1 MMNMVMQAGL
11 NQAKDQAQNLIP
23 KEVKDAQNE
32 EKKEGE
38 GNNINDSADNSQS
51 NLTNSSK
58 ISHKKMKNKKINKQ
72 LAIKMY
78 SVLLCHTGILTIA
91 EYIIRSVQNSKGNV
105 FNSDYNI
112 IYWVVFA
119 ASIALALLLSLLV
132 TKISCFSSFIFI
144 YIFYVVLLAFDACI
158 FNIGGHL
165 LSFPVFVSMLI
176 IFDAASAVILTFCS
190 LIKDAPSL
198 FWVICT
204 SIGGIILAVFL
215 CTKIYEDQKIFVL
228 IFGVYAFVV
237 YETMNY
243 HVFDDGKKKKKKGD
257 QQQQQQPQHE
267 IQPQPQAQPQEKQE
281 EVKIPPMM
289 VLPFEFNAAFVRI
302 LLLVFQ
308 GIYILIRG
316 CCGGKKK

>member
-23 KEVKDAQNE
+23 KEVKDGQNE

-38 GNNINDSADNSQS
+38 GNNNSINDSQS
-51 NLTNSSK
+51 NLTNSSN

-91 EYIIRSVQNSKGNV
+91 EYIIRTVQNSKGNV
-105 FNSDYNI
+105 FDSDYNI
-112 IYWVVFA
+112 VYWVIFA
-119 ASIALALLLSLLV
+119 ASIALALILSLLV
-132 TKISCFSSFIFI
+132 TKIKCLSSMIFVSL
-144 YIFYVVLLAFDACI
+144 FYVLILALDACI

-165 LSFPVFVSMLI
+165 LSFEVFVSMLI
-176 IFDAASAVILTFCS
+176 VFDAASAVILIFCS

-198 FWVICT
+198 FWMICS

-215 CTKIYEDQKIFVL
+215 CTKIYEDEKIFVL

-243 HVFDDGKKKKKKGD
+243 HVFDDGKKKKKKS
-257 QQQQQQPQHE
+257 E
-267 IQPQPQAQPQEKQE
+267 PQPQIPTQSQPQQEAKPEE

-289 VLPFEFNAAFVRI
+289 VLPYEFNAAFVR
-302 LLLVFQ
+302 LLLLIFK
-308 GIYILIRG
+308 GIYTLIRG
-316 CCGGKKK
+316 CCGGNKK

>member
-23 KEVKDAQNE
+23 KEVKDGQNE

-38 GNNINDSADNSQS
+38 GNNNSINDSQS
-51 NLTNSSK
+51 NLTNSSN

-91 EYIIRSVQNSKGNV
+91 EYIIRTVQNSKGNV
-105 FNSDYNI
+105 FDSDYNI
-112 IYWVVFA
+112 VYWIIFA
-119 ASIALALLLSLLV
+119 ASIALALILSLLV
-132 TKISCFSSFIFI
+132 TKIKCLSSMIFVSL
-144 YIFYVVLLAFDACI
+144 FYVLILALDACI

-165 LSFPVFVSMLI
+165 LSFEVFVSMLI
-176 IFDAASAVILTFCS
+176 VFDAASAVILIFCS

-198 FWVICT
+198 FWMICS

-215 CTKIYEDQKIFVL
+215 CTKIYEDEKIFVL

-237 YETMNY
+237 YETMNH
-243 HVFDDGKKKKKKGD
+243 HVFDDGKKKKKKS
-257 QQQQQQPQHE
+257 E
-267 IQPQPQAQPQEKQE
+267 PQPQIPTQSQPQQEAKPEE

-289 VLPFEFNAAFVRI
+289 VLPYEFNAAFVR
-302 LLLVFQ
+302 LLLLIFK
-308 GIYILIRG
+308 GIYTLIRG
-316 CCGGKKK
+316 CCGGNKK

>member
-32 EKKEGE
+32 EKKEGD
-38 GNNINDSADNSQS
+38 GNINNVNDSNNNGQS
-51 NLTNSSK
+51 NIENSSNV
-58 ISHKKMKNKKINKQ
+58 SRKKKKTKKINKQ

-78 SVLLCHTGILTIA
+78 SVLIIHTAILTIT
-91 EYIIRSVQNSKGNV
+91 EYIINAVQNSKGNV
-105 FNSDYNI
+105 FNDDYKVV
-112 IYWVVFA
+112 YWVIFVA
-119 ASIALALLLSLLV
+119 AIVLALLLSLLV
-132 TKISCFSSFIFI
+132 TKISCFSSFVFI
-144 YIFYVVLLAFDACI
+144 YIFYLVLLALDLCI

-165 LSFPVFVSMLI
+165 LSFEVFVSMLLV
-176 IFDAASAVILTFCS
+176 FDAASFVVLIFCS

-198 FWVICT
+198 FWIICT

-215 CTKIYEDQKIFVL
+215 STKLYEDDKVLVL

-243 HVFDDGKKKKKKGD
+243 HVFDDDQKKKKKSD
-257 QQQQQQPQHE
+257 QP
-267 IQPQPQAQPQEKQE
+267 E
-281 EVKIPPMM
+281 EVKEEKEELKIPPMM
-289 VLPFEFNAAFVRI
+289 VLPFEFNSAFIRLF
-302 LLLVFQ
+302 LLIIQ
-308 GIYILIRG
+308 GLYILIRG

>member
-23 KEVKDAQNE
+23 KEVKDGQNE

-38 GNNINDSADNSQS
+38 GNNNSINDSQS
-51 NLTNSSK
+51 NLTNSSN
-58 ISHKKMKNKKINKQ
+58 ISHKKMKKKKINKQ

-91 EYIIRSVQNSKGNV
+91 EYIIRTVQNSKGNV
-105 FNSDYNI
+105 FDSDYNI
-112 IYWVVFA
+112 VYWIIFA
-119 ASIALALLLSLLV
+119 ASIALALILSLLV
-132 TKISCFSSFIFI
+132 TKIKCLSSMIFVSL
-144 YIFYVVLLAFDACI
+144 FYVLILALDACI

-165 LSFPVFVSMLI
+165 LSFEVFVSMLI
-176 IFDAASAVILTFCS
+176 VFDAASAVILIFCS

-198 FWVICT
+198 FWMICS

-215 CTKIYEDQKIFVL
+215 CTKIYEDEKIFVL

-243 HVFDDGKKKKKKGD
+243 HVFDDGKKKKKKS
-257 QQQQQQPQHE
+257 E
-267 IQPQPQAQPQEKQE
+267 PQPQIPTQSQPQQEAKPEE

-289 VLPFEFNAAFVRI
+289 VLPYEFNAAFVR
-302 LLLVFQ
+302 LLLLIFK
-308 GIYILIRG
+308 GIYTLIRG
-316 CCGGKKK
+316 CCGGNKK

>member
-23 KEVKDAQNE
+23 KEVKDGQNE

-38 GNNINDSADNSQS
+38 GNNNSINDSQS
-51 NLTNSSK
+51 NLTNSSN

-91 EYIIRSVQNSKGNV
+91 EYIIRTVQNSKGNV
-105 FNSDYNI
+105 FDSDYNI
-112 IYWVVFA
+112 VYWIIFA
-119 ASIALALLLSLLV
+119 ASIALALILSLLV
-132 TKISCFSSFIFI
+132 TKIKCLSSMIFVSL
-144 YIFYVVLLAFDACI
+144 FYVLILALDACI

-165 LSFPVFVSMLI
+165 LSFEVFVSMLI
-176 IFDAASAVILTFCS
+176 VFDAASAVILIFCS

-198 FWVICT
+198 FWMICS

-215 CTKIYEDQKIFVL
+215 CTKIYEDEKIFVL

-243 HVFDDGKKKKKKGD
+243 HVFDDGKKKKKKSES
-257 QQQQQQPQHE
+257 QPQ
-267 IQPQPQAQPQEKQE
+267 IQPQSQPQQEAKPEE

-289 VLPFEFNAAFVRI
+289 VLPYEFNAAFVR
-302 LLLVFQ
+302 LLLLIFK
-308 GIYILIRG
+308 GIYTLIRG
-316 CCGGKKK
+316 CCGGNKK

>member
-1 MMNMVMQAGL
+1 MMNMVMKAGL

-23 KEVKDAQNE
+23 KEVKDGQNE

-38 GNNINDSADNSQS
+38 GNNNSINDSQS
-51 NLTNSSK
+51 NLTNSSN

-91 EYIIRSVQNSKGNV
+91 EYIIRTVQNSKGNV
-105 FNSDYNI
+105 FDSDYNI
-112 IYWVVFA
+112 VYWIIFA
-119 ASIALALLLSLLV
+119 ASIALALILSLLV
-132 TKISCFSSFIFI
+132 TKIKCLSSMIFVSL
-144 YIFYVVLLAFDACI
+144 FYVLILALDACI

-165 LSFPVFVSMLI
+165 LSFEVFVSMLI
-176 IFDAASAVILTFCS
+176 VFDAASAVILIFCS

-198 FWVICT
+198 FWMICS

-215 CTKIYEDQKIFVL
+215 CTKIYEDEKIFVL

-243 HVFDDGKKKKKKGD
+243 HVFDDGKKKKKKS
-257 QQQQQQPQHE
+257 E
-267 IQPQPQAQPQEKQE
+267 PQPQIPTQSQPQQEAKPEE

-289 VLPFEFNAAFVRI
+289 VLPYEFNAAFVR
-302 LLLVFQ
+302 LLLLIFK
-308 GIYILIRG
+308 GIYTLIRG
-316 CCGGKKK
+316 CCGGNKK

>member
-1 MMNMVMQAGL
+1 MVMQAGL

-23 KEVKDAQNE
+23 KEVKDGQNE

-38 GNNINDSADNSQS
+38 GNNNSINDSQS
-51 NLTNSSK
+51 NLTNSSN

-91 EYIIRSVQNSKGNV
+91 EYIIRTVQNSKGNV
-105 FNSDYNI
+105 FDSDYNI
-112 IYWVVFA
+112 VYWMIFA
-119 ASIALALLLSLLV
+119 ASIALALILSLLV
-132 TKISCFSSFIFI
+132 TKIKCLSSMIFVSL
-144 YIFYVVLLAFDACI
+144 FYVLILALDACI

-165 LSFPVFVSMLI
+165 LSFEVFVSMLI
-176 IFDAASAVILTFCS
+176 VFDAASAVILIFCS

-198 FWVICT
+198 FWMICS

-215 CTKIYEDQKIFVL
+215 CTKIYEDEKIFVL

-243 HVFDDGKKKKKKGD
+243 HVFDDGKKKKKKS
-257 QQQQQQPQHE
+257 E
-267 IQPQPQAQPQEKQE
+267 PQPQIPTQSQPQQEAKPEE

-289 VLPFEFNAAFVRI
+289 VLPYEFNAAFVR
-302 LLLVFQ
+302 LLLLIFK
-308 GIYILIRG
+308 GIYTLIRG
-316 CCGGKKK
+316 CCGGNKK

>member
-23 KEVKDAQNE
+23 KEVKDGQNE

-38 GNNINDSADNSQS
+38 GNNNSINDSQS
-51 NLTNSSK
+51 NLTNSSN
-58 ISHKKMKNKKINKQ
+58 ISHKQ

-91 EYIIRSVQNSKGNV
+91 EYIIRTVQNSKGNV
-105 FNSDYNI
+105 FDSDYNI
-112 IYWVVFA
+112 VYWIIFA
-119 ASIALALLLSLLV
+119 ASIALALILSLLV
-132 TKISCFSSFIFI
+132 TKIKCLSSMIFVSL
-144 YIFYVVLLAFDACI
+144 FYVLILALDACI

-165 LSFPVFVSMLI
+165 LSFEVFVSMLI
-176 IFDAASAVILTFCS
+176 VFDAASAVILIFCS

-198 FWVICT
+198 FWMICS

-215 CTKIYEDQKIFVL
+215 CTKIYEDEKIFVL

-243 HVFDDGKKKKKKGD
+243 HVFDDGKKKKKKSEP
-257 QQQQQQPQHE
+257 QPQ
-267 IQPQPQAQPQEKQE
+267 IQPQSQPQQEAKPEE

-289 VLPFEFNAAFVRI
+289 VLPYEFNAAFVR
-302 LLLVFQ
+302 LLLLIFK
-308 GIYILIRG
+308 GIYTLIRG
-316 CCGGKKK
+316 CCGGNKK

>member
-23 KEVKDAQNE
+23 KEVKDGKNE

-38 GNNINDSADNSQS
+38 GNNNSINDSQS
-51 NLTNSSK
+51 NLTNSSN

-91 EYIIRSVQNSKGNV
+91 EYIIRTVQNSKGNV
-105 FNSDYNI
+105 FDSDYNI
-112 IYWVVFA
+112 VYWIIFA
-119 ASIALALLLSLLV
+119 ASIALALILSLLV
-132 TKISCFSSFIFI
+132 TKIKCLSSMIFVSL
-144 YIFYVVLLAFDACI
+144 FYVLILALDACI

-165 LSFPVFVSMLI
+165 LSFEVFVSMLI
-176 IFDAASAVILTFCS
+176 VFDAASAVILIFCS

-198 FWVICT
+198 FWMICS

-215 CTKIYEDQKIFVL
+215 CTKIYEDEKIFVL

-243 HVFDDGKKKKKKGD
+243 HVFDDGKKKKKKS
-257 QQQQQQPQHE
+257 E
-267 IQPQPQAQPQEKQE
+267 PQPQIPTQSQPQQEAKPEE

-289 VLPFEFNAAFVRI
+289 VLPYEFNAAFVR
-302 LLLVFQ
+302 LLLLILK
-308 GIYILIRG
+308 GIYTLIRG
-316 CCGGKKK
+316 CCGGNKK

>member
-23 KEVKDAQNE
+23 KEVKDGQNE

-38 GNNINDSADNSQS
+38 GNNNSINDSQS
-51 NLTNSSK
+51 NLTNSSN
-58 ISHKKMKNKKINKQ
+58 ISHKKIKNKKINKQ

-91 EYIIRSVQNSKGNV
+91 EYIIRTVQNSKGNV
-105 FNSDYNI
+105 FDSDYNI
-112 IYWVVFA
+112 VYWIIFA
-119 ASIALALLLSLLV
+119 ASIALALILSLLV
-132 TKISCFSSFIFI
+132 TRIKCLSSMIFVSL
-144 YIFYVVLLAFDACI
+144 FYVLILALDACI

-165 LSFPVFVSMLI
+165 LSFEVFVSMLI
-176 IFDAASAVILTFCS
+176 VFDAASAVILIFCS

-198 FWVICT
+198 FWMICS

-215 CTKIYEDQKIFVL
+215 CTKIYEDEKIFVL

-243 HVFDDGKKKKKKGD
+243 HVFDDGKKKKKKSEP
-257 QQQQQQPQHE
+257 QPQ
-267 IQPQPQAQPQEKQE
+267 IQPQSQPQQEAKPEE

-289 VLPFEFNAAFVRI
+289 VLPYEFNAAFIR
-302 LLLVFQ
+302 LLLLIFK
-308 GIYILIRG
+308 GIYTLIRG
-316 CCGGKKK
+316 CCGGNKK

>member
-23 KEVKDAQNE
+23 KEVKDGQNE

-38 GNNINDSADNSQS
+38 GNNNSINDSQS
-51 NLTNSSK
+51 NLTNSSN

-91 EYIIRSVQNSKGNV
+91 EYIIRTVQNSKGNV
-105 FNSDYNI
+105 FDSDYNI
-112 IYWVVFA
+112 VYWIIFA
-119 ASIALALLLSLLV
+119 ASIALALILSLLV
-132 TKISCFSSFIFI
+132 TKIKCLSSMIFVSL
-144 YIFYVVLLAFDACI
+144 FYVLILALDACI

-165 LSFPVFVSMLI
+165 LSFEVFVSMLI
-176 IFDAASAVILTFCS
+176 VFDAASAVILIFCS

-198 FWVICT
+198 FWMICS

-215 CTKIYEDQKIFVL
+215 CTKIYEDEKIFVL

-243 HVFDDGKKKKKKGD
+243 HVFDDGKKKKKKS
-257 QQQQQQPQHE
+257 E
-267 IQPQPQAQPQEKQE
+267 PQPQIPTQSQPQQEAKPEE

-289 VLPFEFNAAFVRI
+289 VLPYEFNAAFVR
-302 LLLVFQ
+302 LLLLIFK
-308 GIYILIRG
+308 GIYTLIRG
-316 CCGGKKK
+316 CCGENKK

>member
-23 KEVKDAQNE
+23 KEVKDGKNE

-38 GNNINDSADNSQS
+38 GNNNSINDSQS
-51 NLTNSSK
+51 NLTNSSN

-91 EYIIRSVQNSKGNV
+91 EYIIRTVQNSKGNV
-105 FNSDYNI
+105 FDSSYNVV
-112 IYWVVFA
+112 YWVIFA
-119 ASIALALLLSLLV
+119 ASIALALILSLLV
-132 TKISCFSSFIFI
+132 TKIKCLSSMIFVSL
-144 YIFYVVLLAFDACI
+144 FYVLILALDACI

-165 LSFPVFVSMLI
+165 LSFEVFVSMLI
-176 IFDAASAVILTFCS
+176 VFDAASAVILIFCS

-198 FWVICT
+198 FWMICS

-215 CTKIYEDQKIFVL
+215 CTKIYEDEKIFVL

-243 HVFDDGKKKKKKGD
+243 HVFDDGKKKKKKS
-257 QQQQQQPQHE
+257 E
-267 IQPQPQAQPQEKQE
+267 PQPQIPTQSQPQQEAKPEE

-289 VLPFEFNAAFVRI
+289 VLPYEFNAAFVR
-302 LLLVFQ
+302 LLLLIFK
-308 GIYILIRG
+308 GIYTLIRG
-316 CCGGKKK
+316 CCGGNKK

>member
-11 NQAKDQAQNLIP
+11 NQVKDQAQNLIP
-23 KEVKDAQNE
+23 KEVKDGQNE

-38 GNNINDSADNSQS
+38 GNNNSINDSQS
-51 NLTNSSK
+51 NLTNSSN

-91 EYIIRSVQNSKGNV
+91 EYIIRTVQNSKGNV
-105 FNSDYNI
+105 FDSDYNI
-112 IYWVVFA
+112 VYWIIFA
-119 ASIALALLLSLLV
+119 ASIALALILSLLV
-132 TKISCFSSFIFI
+132 TKIKCLSSMIFVSL
-144 YIFYVVLLAFDACI
+144 FYVLILALDACI

-165 LSFPVFVSMLI
+165 LSFEVFVSMLI
-176 IFDAASAVILTFCS
+176 VFDAASAVILIFCS

-198 FWVICT
+198 FWMICS

-215 CTKIYEDQKIFVL
+215 CTKIYEDEKIFVL

-243 HVFDDGKKKKKKGD
+243 HVFDDGKKKKKKS
-257 QQQQQQPQHE
+257 E
-267 IQPQPQAQPQEKQE
+267 PQPQIPTQSQPQQEAKPEE

-289 VLPFEFNAAFVRI
+289 VLPYEFNAAFVR
-302 LLLVFQ
+302 LLLLIFK
-308 GIYILIRG
+308 GIYTLIRG
-316 CCGGKKK
+316 CCGGNKK

>member
-23 KEVKDAQNE
+23 KEVKDGQNE

-38 GNNINDSADNSQS
+38 GNNNSINDSQS
-51 NLTNSSK
+51 NLTNSSN
-58 ISHKKMKNKKINKQ
+58 ISHKKMKNKRINKQ

-91 EYIIRSVQNSKGNV
+91 EYIIRTVQNSKGNV

-112 IYWVVFA
+112 VYWIIFA
-119 ASIALALLLSLLV
+119 ASIALALILSLLV
-132 TKISCFSSFIFI
+132 TKIKFLSSMIFVSL
-144 YIFYVVLLAFDACI
+144 FYVLILALDACI

-165 LSFPVFVSMLI
+165 LSFEVFVSMLI
-176 IFDAASAVILTFCS
+176 VFDAASAVILIFCS

-198 FWVICT
+198 FWMICS

-215 CTKIYEDQKIFVL
+215 CTKIYEDEKIFVL

-243 HVFDDGKKKKKKGD
+243 HVFDDGKKKKKKS
-257 QQQQQQPQHE
+257 E
-267 IQPQPQAQPQEKQE
+267 PQPQIPTQSQPQQEAKPEE

-289 VLPFEFNAAFVRI
+289 VLPYEFNAAFVR
-302 LLLVFQ
+302 LLLLIFK
-308 GIYILIRG
+308 GIYTLIRG
-316 CCGGKKK
+316 CCGGNKK

>member
-23 KEVKDAQNE
+23 KEVKDGQNE

-38 GNNINDSADNSQS
+38 GNNNSINDSQS
-51 NLTNSSK
+51 NLTNSSN

-91 EYIIRSVQNSKGNV
+91 EYIIRTVQNSKGNV
-105 FNSDYNI
+105 FDSDYNI
-112 IYWVVFA
+112 VYWIIFA
-119 ASIALALLLSLLV
+119 ASIALALILSLLV
-132 TKISCFSSFIFI
+132 TKIKCLSSMIFVSL
-144 YIFYVVLLAFDACI
+144 FYVLILALDACI

-165 LSFPVFVSMLI
+165 LSFEVFVSMLI
-176 IFDAASAVILTFCS
+176 VFDAASAVILIFCS

-198 FWVICT
+198 FWMICS

-215 CTKIYEDQKIFVL
+215 CTKIYEDEKIFVL

-243 HVFDDGKKKKKKGD
+243 HIFDDGKKKKKKS
-257 QQQQQQPQHE
+257 E
-267 IQPQPQAQPQEKQE
+267 PQPQIPTQSQPQQEAKPEE

-289 VLPFEFNAAFVRI
+289 VLPYEFNAAFVR
-302 LLLVFQ
+302 LLLLIFK
-308 GIYILIRG
+308 GIYTLIRG
-316 CCGGKKK
+316 CCGGNKK

>member
-11 NQAKDQAQNLIP
+11 NQAKNQAQNLIP
-23 KEVKDAQNE
+23 KEVKDGQKE

-38 GNNINDSADNSQS
+38 GNNNSINDSQS
-51 NLTNSSK
+51 NLTNSSN

-91 EYIIRSVQNSKGNV
+91 EYIIRTVQNSKGNV
-105 FNSDYNI
+105 FDSDYNI
-112 IYWVVFA
+112 VYWIIFA
-119 ASIALALLLSLLV
+119 ASIALALILSLLV
-132 TKISCFSSFIFI
+132 TKIKCLSSMIFVSL
-144 YIFYVVLLAFDACI
+144 FYVLILALDACI

-165 LSFPVFVSMLI
+165 LSFEVFVSMLI
-176 IFDAASAVILTFCS
+176 VFDAASAVILIFCS

-198 FWVICT
+198 FWMICS

-215 CTKIYEDQKIFVL
+215 CTKIYEDEKIFVL

-243 HVFDDGKKKKKKGD
+243 HVFDDGKKKKKKS
-257 QQQQQQPQHE
+257 E
-267 IQPQPQAQPQEKQE
+267 PQPQIPTQSQPQQEAKPEE

-289 VLPFEFNAAFVRI
+289 VLPYEFNAAFVR
-302 LLLVFQ
+302 LLLLIFK
-308 GIYILIRG
+308 GIYTLIRG
-316 CCGGKKK
+316 CCGGNKK

>member
-23 KEVKDAQNE
+23 KEVKDGQNE

-38 GNNINDSADNSQS
+38 GNNNSINDSQS
-51 NLTNSSK
+51 NLTNSSN

-91 EYIIRSVQNSKGNV
+91 EYIIRTVQNSKGNV
-105 FNSDYNI
+105 FDSDYNI
-112 IYWVVFA
+112 VYWIIFA
-119 ASIALALLLSLLV
+119 ASIALALILSLLV
-132 TKISCFSSFIFI
+132 TKIKCLSSMIFVSL
-144 YIFYVVLLAFDACI
+144 FYVLILALDACI

-165 LSFPVFVSMLI
+165 LSFEVFVSMLI
-176 IFDAASAVILTFCS
+176 VFDAASAVILIFCS

-198 FWVICT
+198 FWMICS

-215 CTKIYEDQKIFVL
+215 CTKIYEDEKIFVL

-243 HVFDDGKKKKKKGD
+243 HVFDDGKKKKKKS
-257 QQQQQQPQHE
+257 E
-267 IQPQPQAQPQEKQE
+267 PQPQIPTQSQPQQEAKPEE

-289 VLPFEFNAAFVRI
+289 VLPYEFNAAFVR
-302 LLLVFQ
+302 LL
-308 GIYILIRG
+308 Y
-316 CCGGKKK
+316 

>member
-23 KEVKDAQNE
+23 KEVKDGQNE

-38 GNNINDSADNSQS
+38 GNNNSINDSQS
-51 NLTNSSK
+51 NLTNSSN

-91 EYIIRSVQNSKGNV
+91 EYIIRTVQNSKGNV
-105 FNSDYNI
+105 FDSDYNI
-112 IYWVVFA
+112 VYWIIFA
-119 ASIALALLLSLLV
+119 ASIALALILSLLV
-132 TKISCFSSFIFI
+132 TKIKCLSSMIFVSL
-144 YIFYVVLLAFDACI
+144 FYVLILALDACI

-165 LSFPVFVSMLI
+165 LSFEVFVSMLI
-176 IFDAASAVILTFCS
+176 VFDAASAVILIFCS

-198 FWVICT
+198 FWMICS

-215 CTKIYEDQKIFVL
+215 CTKIYEDEKIFVL

-243 HVFDDGKKKKKKGD
+243 HVFDDGKKKKKKSEP
-257 QQQQQQPQHE
+257 QPQ
-267 IQPQPQAQPQEKQE
+267 IQPQSQPQQEAKPEE

-289 VLPFEFNAAFVRI
+289 VLPYEFNAAFVR
-302 LLLVFQ
+302 LLLLIFK
-308 GIYILIRG
+308 GIYTLIRG
-316 CCGGKKK
+316 CCGGNKK

>member
-23 KEVKDAQNE
+23 KEVKDGQNE

-38 GNNINDSADNSQS
+38 GNNNSINDSHS
-51 NLTNSSK
+51 NLTNSSN

-91 EYIIRSVQNSKGNV
+91 EYIIRTVQNSKGNV
-105 FNSDYNI
+105 FDSDYNI
-112 IYWVVFA
+112 VYWIIFA
-119 ASIALALLLSLLV
+119 ASIALALILSLLV
-132 TKISCFSSFIFI
+132 TKIKCLSSMIFVSL
-144 YIFYVVLLAFDACI
+144 FYVLILALDACI

-165 LSFPVFVSMLI
+165 LSFEVFVSMLI
-176 IFDAASAVILTFCS
+176 VFDAASAVILIFCS

-198 FWVICT
+198 FWMICS

-215 CTKIYEDQKIFVL
+215 CTKIYEDEKIFVL

-243 HVFDDGKKKKKKGD
+243 HVFDDGKKKKKKS
-257 QQQQQQPQHE
+257 E
-267 IQPQPQAQPQEKQE
+267 PQPQIPTQSQPQQEAKPEE

-289 VLPFEFNAAFVRI
+289 VLPYEFNAAFVR
-302 LLLVFQ
+302 LLLLIFK
-308 GIYILIRG
+308 GIYTLIRG
-316 CCGGKKK
+316 CCGGNKK

>member
-1 MMNMVMQAGL
+1 MNMVMQAGL

-23 KEVKDAQNE
+23 KEVKDGQNE

-38 GNNINDSADNSQS
+38 GNNNSINDSQS
-51 NLTNSSK
+51 NLTNSSN

-91 EYIIRSVQNSKGNV
+91 EYIIRTVQNSKGNV
-105 FNSDYNI
+105 FDSDYNI
-112 IYWVVFA
+112 VYWIIFA
-119 ASIALALLLSLLV
+119 ASIALALILSLLV
-132 TKISCFSSFIFI
+132 TKIKCLSSMIFVSL
-144 YIFYVVLLAFDACI
+144 FYVLILALDACI

-165 LSFPVFVSMLI
+165 LSFEVFVSMLI
-176 IFDAASAVILTFCS
+176 VFDAASAVILVFCS

-198 FWVICT
+198 FWMICS

-215 CTKIYEDQKIFVL
+215 CTKIYEDEKIFVL

-243 HVFDDGKKKKKKGD
+243 HVFDDGKKKKKKS
-257 QQQQQQPQHE
+257 E
-267 IQPQPQAQPQEKQE
+267 PQPQIPTQSQPQQEAKPEE

-289 VLPFEFNAAFVRI
+289 VLPYEFNAAFVR
-302 LLLVFQ
+302 LLLLIFK
-308 GIYILIRG
+308 GIYTLIRG
-316 CCGGKKK
+316 CCGGNKK

>member
-23 KEVKDAQNE
+23 KEVKDGQNE

-38 GNNINDSADNSQS
+38 GNNNSINDSQS
-51 NLTNSSK
+51 NLTNSSN

-91 EYIIRSVQNSKGNV
+91 EYIIRTVQNSKGNV
-105 FNSDYNI
+105 FDSDYNI
-112 IYWVVFA
+112 VYWIIFA
-119 ASIALALLLSLLV
+119 ASIALALILSLLV
-132 TKISCFSSFIFI
+132 TKIKCLSSMIFVSL
-144 YIFYVVLLAFDACI
+144 FYVLILALDACI

-165 LSFPVFVSMLI
+165 LSFEVFVSMLI
-176 IFDAASAVILTFCS
+176 VFDAASAVILIFCS

-198 FWVICT
+198 FWMICS

-215 CTKIYEDQKIFVL
+215 CTKIYEDEKIFVL

-243 HVFDDGKKKKKKGD
+243 HVFDDGKKKKKKS
-257 QQQQQQPQHE
+257 E
-267 IQPQPQAQPQEKQE
+267 PQPQIQTQSQPQQEAKPEE

-289 VLPFEFNAAFVRI
+289 VLPYEFNAAFVR
-302 LLLVFQ
+302 LLLLIFK
-308 GIYILIRG
+308 GIYTLIRG
-316 CCGGKKK
+316 CCGGNKK

>member
-23 KEVKDAQNE
+23 KEVKDGQNE

-38 GNNINDSADNSQS
+38 GNNNSINDSQS
-51 NLTNSSK
+51 NLTNSSN

-91 EYIIRSVQNSKGNV
+91 EYIIRTVQNSKGNV
-105 FNSDYNI
+105 FDSDYNI
-112 IYWVVFA
+112 VYWIIFA

-132 TKISCFSSFIFI
+132 TKIKCLSSMIFVSL
-144 YIFYVVLLAFDACI
+144 FYVLILALDACI

-165 LSFPVFVSMLI
+165 LSFEVFVSMLI
-176 IFDAASAVILTFCS
+176 VFDAASAVILIFCS

-198 FWVICT
+198 FWMICS

-215 CTKIYEDQKIFVL
+215 CTKIYEDEKIFVL

-243 HVFDDGKKKKKKGD
+243 HVFDDGKKKKKKSEPQPQIQTQS
-257 QQQQQQPQHE
+257 QQQQEAKPE
-267 IQPQPQAQPQEKQE
+267 E

-289 VLPFEFNAAFVRI
+289 VLPYEFNAAFVR
-302 LLLVFQ
+302 LLLLIFK
-308 GIYILIRG
+308 GIYTLIRG
-316 CCGGKKK
+316 CCGGNKK

>member
-23 KEVKDAQNE
+23 KEVKDGQNE

-38 GNNINDSADNSQS
+38 GNNNSINDSQS
-51 NLTNSSK
+51 NLTNSSN

-91 EYIIRSVQNSKGNV
+91 EYIIRTVQNSKGNV
-105 FNSDYNI
+105 FDSDYNI
-112 IYWVVFA
+112 VYWVIFA
-119 ASIALALLLSLLV
+119 ASIALALILSLLV
-132 TKISCFSSFIFI
+132 TKIKCLSSMIFVSL
-144 YIFYVVLLAFDACI
+144 FYVLILALDACI

-165 LSFPVFVSMLI
+165 LSFEVFVSMLI
-176 IFDAASAVILTFCS
+176 VFDAASAVILIFCS

-198 FWVICT
+198 FWMICS

-215 CTKIYEDQKIFVL
+215 CTKIYEDEKIFVL

-243 HVFDDGKKKKKKGD
+243 HVFDDGKKKKKKSEP
-257 QQQQQQPQHE
+257 QPQ
-267 IQPQPQAQPQEKQE
+267 IQPQSQPQQEAKPEE

-289 VLPFEFNAAFVRI
+289 VLPYEFNAAFVR
-302 LLLVFQ
+302 LLLLIFK
-308 GIYILIRG
+308 GIYTLIRG
-316 CCGGKKK
+316 CCGGNKK

>member
-23 KEVKDAQNE
+23 KEVKDGQNE

-38 GNNINDSADNSQS
+38 GNNNSINDSQS
-51 NLTNSSK
+51 NLTNSSN

-91 EYIIRSVQNSKGNV
+91 EYIIRTVQNSKGNV
-105 FNSDYNI
+105 FDSDYNI
-112 IYWVVFA
+112 VYWMIFA
-119 ASIALALLLSLLV
+119 ASIALALILSLLV
-132 TKISCFSSFIFI
+132 TKIKCLSSMIFVSL
-144 YIFYVVLLAFDACI
+144 FYVLILALDACI

-165 LSFPVFVSMLI
+165 LSFEVFVSMLI
-176 IFDAASAVILTFCS
+176 VFDAASAVILIFCS

-198 FWVICT
+198 FWMICS

-215 CTKIYEDQKIFVL
+215 CTKIYEDEKIFVL

-243 HVFDDGKKKKKKGD
+243 HVFDDGKKKKKKS
-257 QQQQQQPQHE
+257 E
-267 IQPQPQAQPQEKQE
+267 PQPQIPTQSQPQQEAKPEE

-289 VLPFEFNAAFVRI
+289 VLPYEFNAAFVR
-302 LLLVFQ
+302 LLLLIFK
-308 GIYILIRG
+308 GIYTLIRG
-316 CCGGKKK
+316 CCGGNKK

>member
-23 KEVKDAQNE
+23 KEVKDGQNE

-38 GNNINDSADNSQS
+38 GNNNSINDSQS
-51 NLTNSSK
+51 NLTNSSN

-91 EYIIRSVQNSKGNV
+91 EYIIRTVQNSKGNV
-105 FNSDYNI
+105 FDSDYNI
-112 IYWVVFA
+112 VYWIIFA

-132 TKISCFSSFIFI
+132 TKIKCLSSMFFVSL
-144 YIFYVVLLAFDACI
+144 FYVLILALDACI

-165 LSFPVFVSMLI
+165 LSFEVFVSMLI
-176 IFDAASAVILTFCS
+176 VFDAASAVILIFCS

-198 FWVICT
+198 FWMICS

-215 CTKIYEDQKIFVL
+215 CTKIYEDEKIFVL

-243 HVFDDGKKKKKKGD
+243 HVFDDGKKKKKKSEP
-257 QQQQQQPQHE
+257 QPQ
-267 IQPQPQAQPQEKQE
+267 IQPQSLPQQEAKPEE

-289 VLPFEFNAAFVRI
+289 VLPYEFNAAFVR
-302 LLLVFQ
+302 LLLLIFK
-308 GIYILIRG
+308 GIYTLIRG
-316 CCGGKKK
+316 CCGGNKK

>member
-1 MMNMVMQAGL
+1 MNMVMQAGL

-23 KEVKDAQNE
+23 KEVKDGQNE

-38 GNNINDSADNSQS
+38 GNNNSINDSQS
-51 NLTNSSK
+51 NLTNSSN

-91 EYIIRSVQNSKGNV
+91 EYIIRTVQNSKGNV
-105 FNSDYNI
+105 FDSDYNI
-112 IYWVVFA
+112 VYWIIFA
-119 ASIALALLLSLLV
+119 ASIALALILSLLV
-132 TKISCFSSFIFI
+132 TKIKCLSSMIFVSL
-144 YIFYVVLLAFDACI
+144 FYVLILALDACI

-165 LSFPVFVSMLI
+165 LSFEVFVSMLI
-176 IFDAASAVILTFCS
+176 VFDAASAVILIFCS

-198 FWVICT
+198 FWMICS

-215 CTKIYEDQKIFVL
+215 CTKIYEDEKIFVL

-243 HVFDDGKKKKKKGD
+243 HVFDDGKKKKKKSEP
-257 QQQQQQPQHE
+257 QPQ
-267 IQPQPQAQPQEKQE
+267 IQPQSQPQQEAKPEE

-289 VLPFEFNAAFVRI
+289 VLPYEFNAAFVR
-302 LLLVFQ
+302 LLLLIFK
-308 GIYILIRG
+308 GIYTLIRG
-316 CCGGKKK
+316 CCGGNKK

>member
-1 MMNMVMQAGL
+1 MNMVMQAGL

-23 KEVKDAQNE
+23 KEVKDGQNE

-38 GNNINDSADNSQS
+38 GNNNSINDSQS
-51 NLTNSSK
+51 NLTNSSN

-91 EYIIRSVQNSKGNV
+91 EYIIRTVQNSKGNV
-105 FNSDYNI
+105 FDSDYNI
-112 IYWVVFA
+112 VYWIIFA
-119 ASIALALLLSLLV
+119 ASIALALILSLLV
-132 TKISCFSSFIFI
+132 TKIKCLSSMIFVSL
-144 YIFYVVLLAFDACI
+144 FYVLILALDACI

-165 LSFPVFVSMLI
+165 LSFEVFVSMLI
-176 IFDAASAVILTFCS
+176 VFDAASAVILIFCS

-198 FWVICT
+198 FWMICS

-215 CTKIYEDQKIFVL
+215 CTKIYEDEKIFVL

-243 HVFDDGKKKKKKGD
+243 HVFDDGKKKKKKS
-257 QQQQQQPQHE
+257 E
-267 IQPQPQAQPQEKQE
+267 PQPQIPTQSQPQQEAKPEE

-289 VLPFEFNAAFVRI
+289 VLPYEFNAAFIR
-302 LLLVFQ
+302 LLLLIFK
-308 GIYILIRG
+308 GIYTLIRG
-316 CCGGKKK
+316 CCGGNKK

>member
-23 KEVKDAQNE
+23 KEVKDGQNE

-38 GNNINDSADNSQS
+38 GNNNSINDSQS
-51 NLTNSSK
+51 NLTNSSN

-78 SVLLCHTGILTIA
+78 SVLLYHTGILTIA
-91 EYIIRSVQNSKGNV
+91 EYIIRTVQNSKGNV
-105 FNSDYNI
+105 FDSDYNI
-112 IYWVVFA
+112 VYWIIFA
-119 ASIALALLLSLLV
+119 ASIALALILSLLV
-132 TKISCFSSFIFI
+132 TKIKCLSSMIFVSL
-144 YIFYVVLLAFDACI
+144 FYVLILALDACI

-165 LSFPVFVSMLI
+165 LSFEVFVSMLI
-176 IFDAASAVILTFCS
+176 VFDAASAVILIFCS

-198 FWVICT
+198 FWMICS

-215 CTKIYEDQKIFVL
+215 CTKIYEDEKIFVL

-243 HVFDDGKKKKKKGD
+243 HVFDDGKKRKKKVNHNHKYR
-257 QQQQQQPQHE
+257 PNPNHNK
-267 IQPQPQAQPQEKQE
+267 KQ
-281 EVKIPPMM
+281 
-289 VLPFEFNAAFVRI
+289 N
-302 LLLVFQ
+302 Q
-308 GIYILIRG
+308 
-316 CCGGKKK
+316 KKK

>member
-23 KEVKDAQNE
+23 KEVKDGQNE

-38 GNNINDSADNSQS
+38 GNNNSINDSQS
-51 NLTNSSK
+51 NLTNSSN

-91 EYIIRSVQNSKGNV
+91 EYIIRTVQNSKGNV
-105 FNSDYNI
+105 FDSDYNI
-112 IYWVVFA
+112 VYWIIFA
-119 ASIALALLLSLLV
+119 ASIALALILSLLV
-132 TKISCFSSFIFI
+132 TKIKCLSSMIFVSL
-144 YIFYVVLLAFDACI
+144 FYVLILALDACI

-165 LSFPVFVSMLI
+165 LSFEVFVSMLI
-176 IFDAASAVILTFCS
+176 VFDAASAVILIFCS

-198 FWVICT
+198 FWMICS

-215 CTKIYEDQKIFVL
+215 CTKIYEDEKIFVL

-243 HVFDDGKKKKKKGD
+243 HVFDDGKKKKKKS
-257 QQQQQQPQHE
+257 E
-267 IQPQPQAQPQEKQE
+267 PQPQIPTQSQPQQEAKPEE

-289 VLPFEFNAAFVRI
+289 VLPYEFNAAFVR
-302 LLLVFQ
+302 LLLLIFK
-308 GIYILIRG
+308 GIYTLIRG
-316 CCGGKKK
+316 CCGGNKK

>member
-23 KEVKDAQNE
+23 KEVKDGQNE
-32 EKKEGE
+32 GKKEGE
-38 GNNINDSADNSQS
+38 GNNNSINDSQS
-51 NLTNSSK
+51 NLTNSSN

-91 EYIIRSVQNSKGNV
+91 EYIIRTVQNSKGNV
-105 FNSDYNI
+105 FDSDYNI
-112 IYWVVFA
+112 VYWIIFA
-119 ASIALALLLSLLV
+119 ASIALALILSLLV
-132 TKISCFSSFIFI
+132 TKIKCLSSMIFVSL
-144 YIFYVVLLAFDACI
+144 FYVLILALDACI

-165 LSFPVFVSMLI
+165 LSFEVFVSMLI
-176 IFDAASAVILTFCS
+176 VFDAASAVILIFCS

-198 FWVICT
+198 FWMICS

-215 CTKIYEDQKIFVL
+215 CTKIYEDEKIFVL

-243 HVFDDGKKKKKKGD
+243 HVFDDGKKKKKKS
-257 QQQQQQPQHE
+257 E
-267 IQPQPQAQPQEKQE
+267 PQPQIPTQSQPQQEAKPEE

-289 VLPFEFNAAFVRI
+289 VLPYEFNAAFVR
-302 LLLVFQ
+302 LLLLIFK
-308 GIYILIRG
+308 GIYTLIRG
-316 CCGGKKK
+316 CCGGNKK

>member
-23 KEVKDAQNE
+23 KEVKDGQNE

-38 GNNINDSADNSQS
+38 GNNNSINDSQS
-51 NLTNSSK
+51 NLTNSSN

-91 EYIIRSVQNSKGNV
+91 EYIIRTVQNSKGNV
-105 FNSDYNI
+105 FDSDYNI
-112 IYWVVFA
+112 VYWIIFA
-119 ASIALALLLSLLV
+119 ASIALALILSLLV
-132 TKISCFSSFIFI
+132 TKIKCLSSMIFVSL
-144 YIFYVVLLAFDACI
+144 FYVLILALDACI

-165 LSFPVFVSMLI
+165 LSFEVFVSMLI
-176 IFDAASAVILTFCS
+176 VFDAASAVILVFCS

-198 FWVICT
+198 FWMICS

-215 CTKIYEDQKIFVL
+215 CTKIYEDEKIFVL

-243 HVFDDGKKKKKKGD
+243 HVFDDGKKKKKKS
-257 QQQQQQPQHE
+257 E
-267 IQPQPQAQPQEKQE
+267 PQPQIPTQSQPQQEAKPEE

-289 VLPFEFNAAFVRI
+289 VLPYEFNAAFVR
-302 LLLVFQ
+302 LLLLIFK
-308 GIYILIRG
+308 GIYTLIRG
-316 CCGGKKK
+316 CCGGNKK

>member
-23 KEVKDAQNE
+23 KEVKDGQKE

-38 GNNINDSADNSQS
+38 GNNNSINDSQS
-51 NLTNSSK
+51 NLTNSSN

-91 EYIIRSVQNSKGNV
+91 EYIIRTVQNSKGNV
-105 FNSDYNI
+105 FDSDYNI
-112 IYWVVFA
+112 VYWIIFA
-119 ASIALALLLSLLV
+119 ASIALALILSLLV
-132 TKISCFSSFIFI
+132 TKIKCLSSMIFVSL
-144 YIFYVVLLAFDACI
+144 FYVLILALDACI

-165 LSFPVFVSMLI
+165 LSFEVFVSMLI
-176 IFDAASAVILTFCS
+176 VFDAASAVILIFCS

-198 FWVICT
+198 FWMICS

-215 CTKIYEDQKIFVL
+215 CTKIYEDEKIFVL

-243 HVFDDGKKKKKKGD
+243 HVFDDGKKKKKKS
-257 QQQQQQPQHE
+257 E
-267 IQPQPQAQPQEKQE
+267 PQPQIPTQSQPQQEAKPEE

-289 VLPFEFNAAFVRI
+289 VLPYEFNAAFVR
-302 LLLVFQ
+302 LLLLIFK
-308 GIYILIRG
+308 GIYTLIRG
-316 CCGGKKK
+316 CCGGNKK

>member
-23 KEVKDAQNE
+23 KEVKDGQNE

-38 GNNINDSADNSQS
+38 GNNNSINDSQS
-51 NLTNSSK
+51 NLTNSSN

-91 EYIIRSVQNSKGNV
+91 EYIIRTVQNSKGNV
-105 FNSDYNI
+105 FDSDYNI
-112 IYWVVFA
+112 VYWIIFA
-119 ASIALALLLSLLV
+119 ASIALALILSLLV
-132 TKISCFSSFIFI
+132 TKIKCLSSMIFVSL
-144 YIFYVVLLAFDACI
+144 FYVLILALDACI

-165 LSFPVFVSMLI
+165 LSFEVFVSMLI
-176 IFDAASAVILTFCS
+176 VFDAASAVILIFCS

-198 FWVICT
+198 FWMICS

-215 CTKIYEDQKIFVL
+215 CTKIYEDEKIFVL

-243 HVFDDGKKKKKKGD
+243 HVFDDGKKKKKKAEP
-257 QQQQQQPQHE
+257 QPQ
-267 IQPQPQAQPQEKQE
+267 IQPQSQPQQEAKPEE

-289 VLPFEFNAAFVRI
+289 VLPYEFNAAFVR
-302 LLLVFQ
+302 LLLLIFK
-308 GIYILIRG
+308 GIYTLIRG
-316 CCGGKKK
+316 CCGGNKK

>member
-23 KEVKDAQNE
+23 KEVKDGQNE

-38 GNNINDSADNSQS
+38 GNNNSINDSQS
-51 NLTNSSK
+51 NLTNSSN

-91 EYIIRSVQNSKGNV
+91 EYIIRTVQNSKGNV
-105 FNSDYNI
+105 FDSDYNI
-112 IYWVVFA
+112 VYWIIFA
-119 ASIALALLLSLLV
+119 ASIALALILSLLV
-132 TKISCFSSFIFI
+132 TKIKCLSSMIFVSL
-144 YIFYVVLLAFDACI
+144 FYVLILALDACI

-165 LSFPVFVSMLI
+165 LSFEVFVSMLI
-176 IFDAASAVILTFCS
+176 VFDAASAVILIFCS

-198 FWVICT
+198 FWMICS

-215 CTKIYEDQKIFVL
+215 CTKIYEDEKIFVL

-243 HVFDDGKKKKKKGD
+243 HVFDDGKKKKKKSEP
-257 QQQQQQPQHE
+257 QPQ
-267 IQPQPQAQPQEKQE
+267 IQPQSQPQQEAKPEE

-289 VLPFEFNAAFVRI
+289 VLPYEFNAAFVR
-302 LLLVFQ
+302 LLLLILK
-308 GIYILIRG
+308 GIYTLIRG
-316 CCGGKKK
+316 CCGGNKK

>member
-1 MMNMVMQAGL
+1 MVMQAGL

-23 KEVKDAQNE
+23 KEVKDGQNE

-38 GNNINDSADNSQS
+38 GNNNSINDSQS
-51 NLTNSSK
+51 NLTNSSN

-91 EYIIRSVQNSKGNV
+91 EYIIRTVQNSKGNV
-105 FNSDYNI
+105 FDSDYNI
-112 IYWVVFA
+112 VYWIIFA
-119 ASIALALLLSLLV
+119 ASIALALILSLLV
-132 TKISCFSSFIFI
+132 TKIKCLSSMIFVSL
-144 YIFYVVLLAFDACI
+144 FYVLILALDACI

-165 LSFPVFVSMLI
+165 LSFEVFVSMLI
-176 IFDAASAVILTFCS
+176 VFDAASAVILIFCS

-198 FWVICT
+198 FWMICS

-215 CTKIYEDQKIFVL
+215 CTKIYEDEKIFVL

-243 HVFDDGKKKKKKGD
+243 HVFDDGKKKKKKS
-257 QQQQQQPQHE
+257 E
-267 IQPQPQAQPQEKQE
+267 PQPQIPTQSQPQQEAKPEE

-289 VLPFEFNAAFVRI
+289 VLPYEFNAAFVR
-302 LLLVFQ
+302 LLLLIFK
-308 GIYILIRG
+308 GIYTLIRG
-316 CCGGKKK
+316 CCGGNKK

>member
-1 MMNMVMQAGL
+1 
-11 NQAKDQAQNLIP
+11 LIP
-23 KEVKDAQNE
+23 KEVKDGQNE

-38 GNNINDSADNSQS
+38 GNNNSINDSQS
-51 NLTNSSK
+51 NLTNSSN

-91 EYIIRSVQNSKGNV
+91 EYIIRTVQNSKGNV
-105 FNSDYNI
+105 FDSDYNI
-112 IYWVVFA
+112 VYWIIFA
-119 ASIALALLLSLLV
+119 ASIALALILSLLV
-132 TKISCFSSFIFI
+132 TKIKCLSSMIFVSL
-144 YIFYVVLLAFDACI
+144 FYVLILALDACI

-165 LSFPVFVSMLI
+165 LSFEVFVSMLI
-176 IFDAASAVILTFCS
+176 VFDAASAVILIFCS

-198 FWVICT
+198 FWMICS

-215 CTKIYEDQKIFVL
+215 CTKIYEDEKIFVL

-243 HVFDDGKKKKKKGD
+243 HVFDDGKKKKKKSEP
-257 QQQQQQPQHE
+257 QPQ
-267 IQPQPQAQPQEKQE
+267 IQPQSQPQQEAKPEE

-289 VLPFEFNAAFVRI
+289 VLPYEFNAAFVR
-302 LLLVFQ
+302 LLLLILK
-308 GIYILIRG
+308 GIYTLIRG
-316 CCGGKKK
+316 CCGGNKK

>member
-23 KEVKDAQNE
+23 KEVKDGQKE

-38 GNNINDSADNSQS
+38 GNNNSINDSQS
-51 NLTNSSK
+51 NLTNSSN

-91 EYIIRSVQNSKGNV
+91 EYIIRTVQNSKGNV
-105 FNSDYNI
+105 FDSDYNI
-112 IYWVVFA
+112 VYWIIFA
-119 ASIALALLLSLLV
+119 ASIALALILSLLV
-132 TKISCFSSFIFI
+132 TKIKCLSSMIFVSL
-144 YIFYVVLLAFDACI
+144 FYVLILALDACI

-165 LSFPVFVSMLI
+165 LSFEVFVSMLI
-176 IFDAASAVILTFCS
+176 VFDAASAVILVFCS

-198 FWVICT
+198 FWMICS

-215 CTKIYEDQKIFVL
+215 CTKIYEDEKIFVL

-243 HVFDDGKKKKKKGD
+243 HVFDDGKKKKKKS
-257 QQQQQQPQHE
+257 E
-267 IQPQPQAQPQEKQE
+267 PQPQIPTQSQPQQEAKPEE

-289 VLPFEFNAAFVRI
+289 VLPYEFNAAFVR
-302 LLLVFQ
+302 LLLLIFK
-308 GIYILIRG
+308 GIYTLIRG
-316 CCGGKKK
+316 CCGGNKK

>member
-23 KEVKDAQNE
+23 KEVKDGQNE

-38 GNNINDSADNSQS
+38 GNNNSINDSQS
-51 NLTNSSK
+51 NLTNSSN

-91 EYIIRSVQNSKGNV
+91 EYIIRTVQNSKGNV
-105 FNSDYNI
+105 FDSDYNI
-112 IYWVVFA
+112 VYWIIFA
-119 ASIALALLLSLLV
+119 ASIALALILSLLV
-132 TKISCFSSFIFI
+132 TKIKCLSSMIFVSL
-144 YIFYVVLLAFDACI
+144 FYVLILALDACI

-165 LSFPVFVSMLI
+165 LSFEVFVSMLI
-176 IFDAASAVILTFCS
+176 VFDAASAVILIFCS

-198 FWVICT
+198 FWMICS

-215 CTKIYEDQKIFVL
+215 CTKIYEDEKIFVL

-243 HVFDDGKKKKKKGD
+243 HVFDDGKKKKKKSEPQPQIQTQS
-257 QQQQQQPQHE
+257 QQQQEAKPE
-267 IQPQPQAQPQEKQE
+267 E

-289 VLPFEFNAAFVRI
+289 VLPYEFNAAFVR
-302 LLLVFQ
+302 LLLLIFK
-308 GIYILIRG
+308 GIYTLIRG
-316 CCGGKKK
+316 CCGGNKK

>member
-1 MMNMVMQAGL
+1 MQAGL

-23 KEVKDAQNE
+23 KEVKDGQNE

-38 GNNINDSADNSQS
+38 GNNNSINDSQS
-51 NLTNSSK
+51 NLTNSSN

-91 EYIIRSVQNSKGNV
+91 EYIIRTVQNSKGNV
-105 FNSDYNI
+105 FDSDYNI
-112 IYWVVFA
+112 VYWIIFA
-119 ASIALALLLSLLV
+119 ASIALALILSLLV
-132 TKISCFSSFIFI
+132 TKIKCLSSMIFVSL
-144 YIFYVVLLAFDACI
+144 FYVLILALDACI

-165 LSFPVFVSMLI
+165 LSFEVFVSMLI
-176 IFDAASAVILTFCS
+176 VFDAASAVILIFCS

-198 FWVICT
+198 FWMICS

-215 CTKIYEDQKIFVL
+215 CTKIYEDEKIFVL

-243 HVFDDGKKKKKKGD
+243 HVFDDGKKKKKKS
-257 QQQQQQPQHE
+257 E
-267 IQPQPQAQPQEKQE
+267 PQPQIPTQSQPQQEAKPEE

-289 VLPFEFNAAFVRI
+289 VLPYEFNAAFVR
-302 LLLVFQ
+302 LLLLIFK
-308 GIYILIRG
+308 GIYTLIRG
-316 CCGGKKK
+316 CCGGNKK